1 MYIEN
6 YIDPKPRRSLLY
18 GEKSIG
24 IVVKTPEEL
33 EKDNV
38 VGVYIPRF
46 MFGLDNKQGAYEENK
61 SVTTDK
67 ILNSKNTSI
76 GSKKFK
82 SKNYLTL
89 PIAQSGCVNSPR
101 LVKGENVFIECCDR
115 DIKNCYVLPFSLGD
129 QSRRKDDV
137 YTILIPN
144 FKEWGESPTLNLE
157 NTYGLQIDTRSKI
170 LSLWTTCEGGGE
182 TGDNEKGKYMI
193 SINPKEGKV
202 HISDNGKRTW
212 TLNTEEDS
220 ITEQNEAG
228 CKIQMIDDTIN
239 MYAPS
244 TINIEADDEINIK
257 SSKLNR
263 DHEDIV
269 TSASTD
275 TENVDTLDLN
285 GKEGKSG
292 KEINV
297 KYDNISLDSKSYEN
311 KTNKWK
317 TDSPI
322 SGFTKVL
329 TANSFNIWSNAG
341 NNPPSTTPTFDSSGK
356 LKAGNPSVASLPVTL
371 FMPTEIALQ
380 ALATAIDGIGAH
392 VGVPPSAS
400 AAVTAWKAAAKSKY
414 VFG

>member
-1 MYIEN
+1 MYIDN

-33 EKDNV
+33 ERDNV

-46 MFGLDNKQGAYEENK
+46 MFGLDNKKGAYEENK

-67 ILNSKNTSI
+67 ILNSKNKSI

-89 PIAQSGCVNSPR
+89 PIAQSGCASSSR
-101 LVKGENVFIECCDR
+101 LVKGENVFIECCDK
-115 DIKNCYVLPFSLGD
+115 DIKNLYVLPFSLGD
-129 QSRRKDDV
+129 QVRRKDDV
-137 YTILIPN
+137 FTILIPN
-144 FKEWGESPTLNLE
+144 FKEWNESPVLNIE

-182 TGDNEKGKYMI
+182 TSDNEKGKYMI
-193 SINPKEGKV
+193 SINPKEGKILV
-202 HISDNGKRTW
+202 SDSGKRALTI
-212 TLNTEEDS
+212 NTDEDS
-220 ITEQNEAG
+220 IIEQNEGG
-228 CKIQMIDDTIN
+228 CKIEMVKDTIN

-244 TINIEADDEINIK
+244 TINIEADDEINLK

-263 DHEDIV
+263 EHDDIK

-275 TENVDTLDLN
+275 TEETDTL
-285 GKEGKSG
+285 
-292 KEINV
+292 EI
-297 KYDNISLDSKSYEN
+297 KGSKLTSTYDTTKVESKSYEN

-322 SGFTKVL
+322 SGFTKIL
-329 TANSFNIWSNAG
+329 TANSFSVWGNAG
-341 NNPPSTTPTFDSSGK
+341 SNPPATAPTFDSKGN

-371 FMPTEIALQ
+371 FMPTSIVLNSIAAKLDGACS
-380 ALATAIDGIGAH
+380 ALGIPPTA
-392 VGVPPSAS
+392 V
-400 AAVTAWKAAAKSKY
+400 AAVASWQSTGKSKC